1 MTAQWTRVITCL
13 QQALVLTD
21 EQAHSI
27 TPETG
32 SWEVPEWDSL
42 AHMRLLAMLENEFGI
57 AVTEEHVAELTSV
70 GAILAALPQTDRA
83 SSTAVTTMSTHS

>member
-1 MTAQWTRVITCL
+1 MTPQWTRVITCL

-21 EQAHSI
+21 EQAKSI

-32 SWEVPEWDSL
+32 SWELPEWDSL
-42 AHMRLLAMLENEFGI
+42 AHMRLLAMLETEFGI

-70 GAILAALPQTDRA
+70 DAILAAVPQTDA
-83 SSTAVTTMSTHS
+83 TVPTADGTMSSHQ